1 MVPNNNLFLMMI
13 MVCLLGYV
21 CAQYSNIKSIEGF
34 MGMPQTRAVVDTVSQ
49 DGRTSVSGNN
59 QAQLYP
65 PTYVVP
71 GTYQSPLPPRFSST
85 GYGGKIYYNLP
96 EKRNLAVDP
105 NDPML
110 LAGKIQKPHLRE
122 SFQYAAGSPPA
133 QSQKAYD
140 VLKQEDSS
148 EYSNQL
154 PVAPMN
160 NVGAGGSEVPV
171 VMDRFIYANLRSR
184 LIGQGDPIR
193 GDLPIMP
200 VLPQSDTNSMIL
212 FRPSVNPTI
221 DLQSGA
227 MAVLG
232 GAYNENVR
240 DTVQLQMQSAGG
252 AVNTFAGTAWQPPL
266 NTPVGREIG
275 NINMASGRAVESSQA
290 TNFGDYIT
298 TSFP

>member
-1 MVPNNNLFLMMI
+1 MVPNNNLFLMII
-13 MVCLLGYV
+13 MVCLIGYV
-21 CAQYSNIKSIEGF
+21 YAQYSNIKSIEGF
-34 MGMPQTRAVVDTVSQ
+34 IGMPQTRPVVDVIGQ
-49 DGRTSVSGNN
+49 NGLSVSGNN
-59 QAQLYP
+59 QSQLYP

-85 GYGGKIYYNLP
+85 GYGGNIYYNLP

-110 LAGKIQKPHLRE
+110 LAGKIQKPSIRE
-122 SFQYAAGSPPA
+122 PFQYATGSPPA
-133 QSQKAYD
+133 QSEKAYND
-140 VLKQEDSS
+140 LKQDDSTLF
-148 EYSNQL
+148 SNQL

-184 LIGQGDPIR
+184 LIGRADPIR
-193 GDLPIMP
+193 GDLPIVP
-200 VLPQSDTNSMIL
+200 ILSQSDPNSPIM
-212 FRPSVNPTI
+212 FRTSVNPSI

-240 DTVQLQMQSAGG
+240 DTVQLQMQAAGG
-252 AVNTFAGTAWQPPL
+252 AVNTFAGTAWQPPV
-266 NTPVGREIG
+266 NTPVGREIA
-275 NINMASGRAVESSQA
+275 NINMATGRNVESSQA
-290 TNFGDYIT
+290 SNFGDYIT